1 MADQGRLNAA
11 FFLALITR
19 LFLIYSPVRSWL
31 INRIEL
37 STPLTSWNRVQE
49 GLSLVKNGV
58 SPYTGDV
65 VHETPLVLAV
75 FLGLQQVS
83 ESLFPLFFVACDL
96 LIGCFLYKLAVLHCR
111 MLQNEQENQLKFYA
125 KSAKS
130 ILINQEGLNNIPLL
144 VSSIYLLN
152 PYSIGSC
159 VAQSTVVFTNFAI
172 SMTLLSAMKGSIL
185 LSMLGVSVG
194 AYHSL
199 YPITL
204 LPPVILILFK
214 VRCIECELNRKAVV
228 FILSNIGSF
237 FMWILFLFVLSYQV
251 FHSWDFLT
259 ATHGFILQV
268 SDLTPNM
275 GLFWYFFTEM
285 FEHFRMFFLW
295 VFQLN
300 AFFYCI
306 PLTIKLRDNPTL
318 LACVMCSVMAVMKS
332 YPAFGD
338 AALPFA
344 LLALWMHVFPY
355 LRNTFLIA
363 CMLLCSSFLAPVFWH
378 LWIYAGSANANFFF
392 ATTLAYSTGQI
403 LLTSDVLFAFLRREY
418 DLYHGINPPIIQGE
432 PGVVVLR

>member
-1 MADQGRLNAA
+1 MVTVPKSLGTSSKSKMADQGRLNAA

-19 LFLIYSPVRSWL
+19 LFLIYSPVKSWL

-159 VAQSTVVFTNFAI
+159 VAQSTVVFTNFAV

-185 LSMLGVSVG
+185 LGMLGVSFG

-228 FILSNIGSF
+228 FILCNIGSF

-306 PLTIKLRDNPTL
+306 PMTIKLRYVLVSLEFVSLCPSTFSSERQRFGFHLVLCDLLL
-318 LACVMCSVMAVMKS
+318 LACEQ
-332 YPAFGD
+332 
-338 AALPFA
+338 ALRWG
-344 LLALWMHVFPY
+344 LA
-355 LRNTFLIA
+355 RD
-363 CMLLCSSFLAPVFWH
+363 
-378 LWIYAGSANANFFF
+378 
-392 ATTLAYSTGQI
+392 TLARGLGRPKPLPARFAIRTRSTACARESRARPQ
-403 LLTSDVLFAFLRREY
+403 RRACSQ
-418 DLYHGINPPIIQGE
+418 LST
-432 PGVVVLR
+432 